1 LGPSEVALL
10 EAHGAARIESV
21 RAEPAEG
28 PIESA
33 HDMRSLFSMSDLK
46 TLEERIDALER
57 KKGHGWLDKR
67 DVLEVLAKALIPIAI
82 AFAGHHFAR
91 VVARAHVEAAQLG
104 KERDVA
110 SARELK
116 ERDVAVSIQ
125 HSRAQ
130 QASVVN
136 TFMEA
141 LLSEN
146 TRHRQLAI
154 KAVLIALPADGPNLV
169 DAIRATEAGSPI
181 AEYAEDALTERRD
194 GLIHGLFADSA
205 DVRIAAASGLVQG
218 WHSRGDI
225 VPVLLDS
232 ASHRTAEA
240 QAVHNT
246 LGVLDALDPAVIR
259 ADASAVREFAQR
271 ASSGRNHVEIGRLAR
286 RVMGKLSG

>member
-1 LGPSEVALL
+1 
-10 EAHGAARIESV
+10 
-21 RAEPAEG
+21 
-28 PIESA
+28 
-33 HDMRSLFSMSDLK
+33 MRSLCCMGDLK
-46 TLEERIDALER
+46 SLEERLAALER

-67 DVLEVLAKALIPIAI
+67 DLLEVLAKALIPIAI

-91 VVARAHVEAAQLG
+91 VVARAHVEAAQVL

-116 ERDVAVSIQ
+116 DRDVAISTQ

-169 DAIRATEAGSPI
+169 DAIRATDAGSPI
-181 AEYAEDALTERRD
+181 ADYAEDALIERRD

-205 DVRIAAASGLVQG
+205 DVRIAASNGLVQG

-232 ASHRTAEA
+232 ASRRTGDP
-240 QAVHNT
+240 QALQNT

-259 ADASAVREFAQR
+259 ADASAVRAFAER
-271 ASSGRNHVEIGRLAR
+271 ASSGRNHVEIGKLAR